1 MLSPFRVLF
10 GILARC
16 LGFVFLAFVAY
27 IYFYIEILPGLQS
40 FAISVADAVHAL
52 IPSVVRARELQ
63 RILDA
68 LEQPS
73 PPVVLHLDL
82 LVPIAC
88 INASIIPVAVLPS
101 PPTIPSADSIIVA
114 CLGAAIF
121 MCAVASYTR
130 IVHSITCSLTF
141 ITEGVA
147 SAFVGIA
154 APSATLAAQAVAHI
168 AALIDIQSF
177 SDLAQRVVL
186 LPQRVVRLADPAG
199 AAASA
204 KATTAPSCEGV
215 DPGAPIDADEPLY
228 LATEPIDLAT
238 ELVADRAKTIDLPT
252 EPVVVAAMKSQGDDT
267 PSPVVTS
274 PNFTEE
280 NVETPVTPARVSS
293 RVRAKTAEG
302 RLLGVPTSPAPAGA
316 AVRRLLPLSPSQV
329 PNSARQSHCIDPAA
343 DGHRTPV
350 LAPNRPSL
358 AITGSRTYRTP
369 LVLRANQ
376 VIYAT
381 AGFPASALSS
391 TQRSSRP
398 ASKIQGPGGV
408 DFPLLRAAER
418 HHHCAAESTSASARR
433 YHQAQSRGY
442 LHLHAQQQE
451 RLAYSGVIQGHARGG
466 AW

>member
-1 MLSPFRVLF
+1 MLSTFRVLF

-16 LGFVFLAFVAY
+16 LGCVFLAFVAY

-40 FAISVADAVHAL
+40 FAISFAAALDAVHAL

-82 LVPIAC
+82 PVPIAC

-114 CLGAAIF
+114 CLGAVIF

-154 APSATLAAQAVAHI
+154 APSATLAAQASLTSRLSPPTLTFSHFLTSPSA
-168 AALIDIQSF
+168 SF
-177 SDLAQRVVL
+177 FSLSASFVSL
-186 LPQRVVRLADPAG
+186 TPPAPPFLRRPPPPPH
-199 AAASA
+199 A
-204 KATTAPSCEGV
+204 K
-215 DPGAPIDADEPLY
+215 PLY

-252 EPVVVAAMKSQGDDT
+252 EPVAVVAAMKSQGDDT

-280 NVETPVTPARVSS
+280 NIETPVTPARASS

-302 RLLGVPTSPAPAGA
+302 RLLGVPASPAPAGA

-329 PNSARQSHCIDPAA
+329 PNSARQSHYIDPAA

-358 AITGSRTYRTP
+358 AIAGSRTYRTP

-391 TQRSSRP
+391 TQFSSRP